1 MFPIAEWCQ
10 FERVQEDLGRTN
22 NSIEGWHNRFS
33 SALQCSHPSVFRL
46 VQELQSEEARSR
58 AEAEKLLRGAAPAR
72 RRPRWQI
79 VSENI
84 KKLVTR
90 RVQGEIT
97 IPEFLR
103 GIAHNFTL

>member
-10 FERVQEDLGRTN
+10 FQRVQEDLGRTN
-22 NSIEGWHNRFS
+22 NSVEGWHRRFS
-33 SALQCSHPSVFRL
+33 SALQCSHPTVFRL
-46 VQELQSEEARSR
+46 VEEIQAEECNSR
-58 AEAEKLLRGAAPAR
+58 AEAEKLLRGVPPAR
-72 RRPRWQI
+72 RRSQWLI

-90 RVQGEIT
+90 RIDGEVT